1 MSKSVNYESKD
12 EEHYNG
18 QHTLEISRSK
28 YEGDALR
35 TKRNSNIT
43 KHKGENKGKLQNK
56 CKVLT
61 NTNSKESSLIDY
73 NKLTIDETN

>member
-35 TKRNSNIT
+35 TKRNSNKT
-43 KHKGENKGKLQNK
+43 RNKGENKGKL
-56 CKVLT
+56 
-61 NTNSKESSLIDY
+61 
-73 NKLTIDETN
+73 